1 MNKCHFL
8 VPFHKKKKIPA
19 KPHPLVHLKS
29 HGRGSNHVYFP
40 KKKIKSILH
49 VEQHILFLLILS
61 LPVRRPPAPIY
72 LLHARLPI
80 CPPACPK
87 PALLC
92 YKKQTEQNECDC
104 IIFVTLCSSNCL
116 YTKKSNKYQKTD
128 YNYVVIFRWV

>member
-1 MNKCHFL
+1 MWNNIF
-8 VPFHKKKKIPA
+8 FF
-19 KPHPLVHLKS
+19 S
-29 HGRGSNHVYFP
+29 
-40 KKKIKSILH
+40 
-49 VEQHILFLLILS
+49 LFSLS
-61 LPVRRPPAPIY
+61 SRPEAAGIY
-72 LLHARLPI
+72 KLHARLPI

-92 YKKQTEQNECDC
+92 YKKKTEQNECDC

>member
-1 MNKCHFL
+1 VGVAQIH
-8 VPFHKKKKIPA
+8 A
-19 KPHPLVHLKS
+19 
-29 HGRGSNHVYFP
+29 YFP
-40 KKKIKSILH
+40 KKNKVNIACGTTYS
-49 VEQHILFLLILS
+49 FSPYSLS
-61 LPVRRPPAPIY
+61 SRPEAAGIY
-72 LLHARLPI
+72 KLHARLPI

-92 YKKQTEQNECDC
+92 YKKTEQNECDC